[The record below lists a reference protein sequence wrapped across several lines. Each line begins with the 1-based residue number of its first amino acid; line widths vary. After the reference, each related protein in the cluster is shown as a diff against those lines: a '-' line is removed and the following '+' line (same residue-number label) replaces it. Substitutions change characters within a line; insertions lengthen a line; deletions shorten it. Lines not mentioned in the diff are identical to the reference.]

1 MNYNSDRTR
10 ARILDAALAEF
21 REHGYER
28 AGLRRIAAAARVTTG
43 AVYNHFGSKE
53 GLFDALVGE
62 SAAEL
67 VDAWTAGRDD
77 GAPASRT
84 TGAVAATAVP
94 ADPGRRAAAGDGP
107 SGPGA
112 APADPGRRT
121 GATRTA
127 HCAARTGRVLAL
139 VYARP
144 EIFEVLLC
152 RARGTDYEHLPERLA
167 RIEAEAYRRLPGI
180 TDSPADRLLVRTLA
194 AGGVEALRA
203 ALEHRLTRSE
213 AQRYMERIARFRL
226 AGWAGLLGPTTAPE
240 RAPETGERS

>member
-1 MNYNSDRTR
+1 MD
-10 ARILDAALAEF
+10 
-21 REHGYER
+21 GR
-28 AGLRRIAAAARVTTG
+28 AGRRRPRAPDDR
-43 AVYNHFGSKE
+43 GSRRN
-53 GLFDALVGE
+53 GGPRG
-62 SAAEL
+62 SR
-67 VDAWTAGRDD
+67 TAG
-77 GAPASRT
+77 
-84 TGAVAATAVP
+84 
-94 ADPGRRAAAGDGP
+94 GRRGP
-107 SGPGA
+107 SWPGAAPA